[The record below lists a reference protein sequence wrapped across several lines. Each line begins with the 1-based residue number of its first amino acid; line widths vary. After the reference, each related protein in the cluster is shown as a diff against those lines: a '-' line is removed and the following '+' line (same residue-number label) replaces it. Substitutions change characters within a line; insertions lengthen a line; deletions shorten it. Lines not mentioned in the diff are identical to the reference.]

1 MQVIPQEQ
9 QQQIQHWQQY
19 NTYILIKLNYALI
32 SSLYKIQTLT
42 LHSHSL
48 PPILLTSSYCHILKY
63 IVFKAK
69 EENKFI

>member
-42 LHSHSL
+42 LYH
-48 PPILLTSSYCHILKY
+48 PFPITSSYCHILKY